1 MAIRNRNGKTSGEIK
16 TVKTLMLYVIQGHF
30 LTVVDALCLAPEK
43 VIRS

>member
-1 MAIRNRNGKTSGEIK
+1 MAIRNRNGKTSGEIN
-16 TVKTLMLYVIQGHF
+16 TCPDTDAVIQGHF